1 MNQSSASVQ
10 KTDVQTP
17 DPPTPVGMHHGAST
31 YAQTPD
37 PPTPVRMHHGA
48 SSSAQTPERTVVH
61 GKFDGF
67 LRYNRKNIRADFHD
81 YSGGEYFITICT
93 RNKDHFFGTIYDG
106 KMHLTSIGKFAHD
119 ALESLHEHYRYVDVP
134 LFIVMPNH
142 VHAIIYIIKPTETP
156 TKRSALSVAVGGF
169 KQSVTMFARRN
180 GIEFGWQKRF
190 HDRIIRN
197 IGEGKTITEYIK
209 NNISRWDSDCYYGK
223 YSQLT

>member
-1 MNQSSASVQ
+1 MMLSNLYMSI
-10 KTDVQTP
+10 T
-17 DPPTPVGMHHGAST
+17 GMSMCP
-31 YAQTPD
+31 Y
-37 PPTPVRMHHGA
+37 
-48 SSSAQTPERTVVH
+48 SSSCPITFTP
-61 GKFDGF
+61 
-67 LRYNRKNIRADFHD
+67 L
-81 YSGGEYFITICT
+81 
-93 RNKDHFFGTIYDG
+93 
-106 KMHLTSIGKFAHD
+106 
-119 ALESLHEHYRYVDVP
+119 
-134 LFIVMPNH
+134 
-142 VHAIIYIIKPTETP
+142 YIIKPTETP